1 MEVRAGE
8 GATVFVQPR
17 NNEALDQHES
27 QRGDGKWLDLEYLLK
42 TEMTGLLMD
51 CGRVSRVGRA
61 EREEFRLL
69 PGLGPQQLGG

>member
-1 MEVRAGE
+1 MEFRASE

-27 QRGDGKWLDLEYLLK
+27 QRGDAKWLDLEYILK

-51 CGRVSRVGRA
+51 CRRVSGVERA
-61 EREEFRLL
+61 EGEEFRLL
-69 PGLGPQQLGG
+69 PGLGP